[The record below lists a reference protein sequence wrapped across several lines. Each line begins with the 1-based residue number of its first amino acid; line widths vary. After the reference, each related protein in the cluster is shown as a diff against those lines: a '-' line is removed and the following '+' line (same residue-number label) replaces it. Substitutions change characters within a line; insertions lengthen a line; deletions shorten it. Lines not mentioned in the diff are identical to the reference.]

1 MCPCPRRQP
10 HPGMSATLINRDLG
24 LRKTRVSEGTH
35 GDTRRRLFVTLFGV
49 EHRCPAHRTESEP
62 EPGAPV
68 AGAHVVRCS
77 AENLIRSG
85 EAGQRRE
92 NTARPALTG
101 EAVANANAERFTMNL
116 DAQLAT

>member
-1 MCPCPRRQP
+1 
-10 HPGMSATLINRDLG
+10 MSATFIDRDLG

-35 GDTRRRLFVTLFGV
+35 GDTRRRVFVTLFGV

-62 EPGAPV
+62 EPGALV
-68 AGAHVVRCS
+68 ADAHVFGGS
-77 AENLIRSG
+77 AVNFIWSS
-85 EAGQRRE
+85 EARQRRE
-92 NTARPALTG
+92 STASPALTG